1 MSKNSKKTKRID
13 VAIVVGSTGDLAT
26 LQETE
31 RVLEDFKVPYKIT
44 IGSAHRTPDAVR
56 HFVKRSE
63 ALGAKVF
70 IAASGGAAALPG
82 VVAAETTCPVIGI
95 PMDTP
100 SLAGLD
106 SLLSIVQMPG
116 GVPVATV
123 AIGKAGA
130 KNAALLAIQIL
141 ATRDA
146 KYQASLAVFRKQ
158 MSAKILNDAKT
169 VSRARTQILD
179 FK

>member
-1 MSKNSKKTKRID
+1 MSKKSKRID
-13 VAIVVGSTGDLAT
+13 VAIVVGSTADLAT

-31 RVLEDFKVPYKIT
+31 RVLQDFKVPYKIT
-44 IGSAHRTPDAVR
+44 IASAHRTPEAVR
-56 HFVKRSE
+56 LFIKRSE
-63 ALGAKVF
+63 HLGAKVF
-70 IAASGGAAALPG
+70 IAAAGGAAALPG

-116 GVPVATV
+116 GIPVATV

-130 KNAALLAIQIL
+130 KNAALLAIQMLAIKDMRYKISL
-141 ATRDA
+141 AT
-146 KYQASLAVFRKQ
+146 FRKQ
-158 MSAKILNDAKT
+158 MSAKVLTDAKT
-169 VSRARTQILD
+169 VSRYRTQILD

>member
-1 MSKNSKKTKRID
+1 MSKKSKRID
-13 VAIVVGSTGDLAT
+13 VAIVIGSTGDLPT

-31 RVLEDFKVPYKIT
+31 RVLQDFKVPYKIT
-44 IGSAHRTPDAVR
+44 IASAHRTPEAVR
-56 HFVKRSE
+56 LFIKRSE
-63 ALGAKVF
+63 SAGARVF

-130 KNAALLAIQIL
+130 KNAALLAIQML
-141 ATRDA
+141 AIKDG
-146 KYQASLAVFRKQ
+146 KYKSCLIAFRKQ
-158 MSAKILNDAKT
+158 MSAKVLTDAKT
-169 VSRARTQILD
+169 VSRYRTQILD

>member
-1 MSKNSKKTKRID
+1 MSSSKKSKRVD
-13 VAIVVGSTGDLAT
+13 VSIVVGSTADLAT

-31 RVLEDFKVPYKIT
+31 RMLQDFEVPYRVAVAS
-44 IGSAHRTPDAVR
+44 SAESVR
-56 HFVKRSE
+56 QFVRRCE
-63 ALGAKVF
+63 NAGARVF
-70 IAASGGAAALPG
+70 IAASGGSATLPG
-82 VVAAETTCPVIGI
+82 MVASETTCPVIGI

-141 ATRDA
+141 AVHNAR
-146 KYQASLAVFRKQ
+146 YQVSLTAFRRQ
-158 MSAKILNDAKT
+158 ISAKILTEAKT